1 MMSSTTA
8 SAIASMPSAAPE
20 RSTSLSE
27 LTQATTK
34 LLLRSTRRTVLARD
48 FLCRS
53 EIAYLSL
60 FHIVVLNKRR
70 FAVIRLNN
78 CFHDSMKV
86 DLDQHLRLLEKF
98 LRSEQQFGE
107 CPSLRC
113 RCMQLIAR

>member
-8 SAIASMPSAAPE
+8 SAIAFTRSAAPE
-20 RSTSLSE
+20 RSTSLSKP
-27 LTQATTK
+27 TQATTK
-34 LLLRSTRRTVLARD
+34 LLLRSTRRTVLGRD

-78 CFHDSMKV
+78 CFHDSMNV
-86 DLDQHLRLLEKF
+86 DLALDQHLR
-98 LRSEQQFGE
+98 
-107 CPSLRC
+107 C
-113 RCMQLIAR
+113 RRIQLIAR